1 MKILAIASLFY
12 SIFAIFAFGFN
23 TGTFAIIFI
32 SFLLIMYGFKL
43 SPIMYKKIILI
54 PVILGTVIFFT
65 ISTFL
70 FIYSHNNNVT
80 FEEDVVIVLGA
91 GLKGENVSKT
101 LKYRLDKAISYYDKN
116 KNVVIVVSGG
126 QGFDEVIP
134 EALAMQNYLLKNEIP
149 KNSIIMESNST
160 STYENFVF
168 SKEILDNHFDRD
180 YTSCFITN
188 DFHIYRATN
197 LNKKA
202 SLNSN
207 HYYAKTPI
215 SAIPVCYARE
225 TIAVSFETLKSIFN
239 R

>member
-1 MKILAIASLFY
+1 
-12 SIFAIFAFGFN
+12 
-23 TGTFAIIFI
+23 
-32 SFLLIMYGFKL
+32 MYGFKL
-43 SPIMYKKIILI
+43 SPIIYKKIILI
-54 PVILGTVIFFT
+54 PVILGTLIFFA
-65 ISTFL
+65 ISTSL

-101 LKYRLDKAISYYDKN
+101 LQYRLDKAISYYGKN
-116 KNVVIVVSGG
+116 KDAVIVVSGG

-134 EALAMQNYLLKNEIP
+134 EAQAMQNYLLKNGIP
-149 KNSIIMESNST
+149 IDSIIMESKST

-168 SKEILDNHFDRD
+168 SKEILDNYFDRD

-197 LNKKA
+197 LNRKA

-215 SAIPVCYARE
+215 TAIPVCYTRE
-225 TIAVSFETLKSIFN
+225 TIAVSLQTIKNIFN
-239 R
+239 N